1 ALNGVAILTLKT
13 SNTSS
18 DFTLPSGGS
27 EEVSN
32 PQVDLKGRQRMR
44 LAVSLFYFCQ
54 GIAFASWASRIPDI
68 KTTLQLSDAQLGT
81 LLFMLPL
88 GQLATMV
95 LSGRL
100 VTTYGSSKVLR
111 LAAPVYVIVLAALG
125 LAS

>member
-1 ALNGVAILTLKT
+1 
-13 SNTSS
+13 
-18 DFTLPSGGS
+18 
-27 EEVSN
+27 
-32 PQVDLKGRQRMR
+32 MR
-44 LAVSLFYFCQ
+44 LAVSVFYFCQ

-68 KTTLQLSDAQLGT
+68 KTTLQLSDAQLGS

-125 LAS
+125 LASEPWHLAVVLLLFGVVGTMCNI